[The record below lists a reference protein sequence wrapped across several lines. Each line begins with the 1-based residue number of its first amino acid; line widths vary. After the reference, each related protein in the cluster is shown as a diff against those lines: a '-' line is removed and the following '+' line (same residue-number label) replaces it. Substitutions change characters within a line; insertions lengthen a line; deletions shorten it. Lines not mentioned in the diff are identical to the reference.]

1 MGRIVMGSPD
11 LERLA
16 SQHSAVAVD
25 GLGTVVAMDEEED
38 HEGASATAPA
48 AAEQKYLDVQIQVVL
63 QKTAAELDTVEASAV
78 EMVG

>member
-25 GLGTVVAMDEEED
+25 GLGTVVAMDEEEE

>member
-25 GLGTVVAMDEEED
+25 GLGTVVAMDEED
-38 HEGASATAPA
+38 HEGASVTAPA

-63 QKTAAELDTVEASAV
+63 QKTAAELDTVEASVV